1 MSYGRCFPGT
11 KCDLMTNGSAM
22 QDQEIQCDIADGV
35 AVVTLNAPERRNGL
49 TPAMARQ
56 LIECFDRIDEAPAV
70 AVTIIRGAGGSFCA
84 GGDIAT
90 LQRAGQDPAADSSF
104 EEMGVIYN
112 SFLRLRQLSTPSI
125 AAVRGSAVGAGLNLM
140 LAADLRIVSTTARL
154 MSGFLRR
161 SLHPGGGHFVML
173 SQLAGREAAAAMA
186 LFGVEITG
194 KRAFE
199 LGLAWEAVDDLA
211 VDDRALEIARL
222 AAIDPALI
230 KLAATCFRTEVDAS
244 HLPLAVA
251 NQAERSNQMW
261 SLRRAAG

>member
-1 MSYGRCFPGT
+1 MH
-11 KCDLMTNGSAM
+11 
-22 QDQEIQCDIADGV
+22 DQEIQCDIADGV

-56 LIECFDRIDEAPAV
+56 LIDCFDRIDETPAV
-70 AVTIIRGAGGSFCA
+70 AVTIIRGAGGAFCA

-90 LQRAGQDPAADSSF
+90 LQRAGHDPAADASF
-104 EEMGVIYN
+104 AEMGVIYD
-112 SFLRLRQLSTPSI
+112 SFLRLRRLSTPSI

-186 LFGVEITG
+186 LFGAEISG

-211 VDDRALEIARL
+211 VDDRAREIARL
-222 AAIDPALI
+222 AAMDPELI
-230 KLAATCFRTEVDAS
+230 KVATTCFRAEVDAS
-244 HLPLAVA
+244 QLPLAVA